1 MGWEYMLSILG
12 TVCAIV
18 FGYFAFA
25 RNKRKDEQRDTT
37 NTATISSDI
46 GYIKAGNDD
55 IKLKLEKL
63 DEKQEKQHLQ
73 MAERMTMVEASAK
86 QAHKRVDDVKTEIND
101 IKNELKEIK

>member
-1 MGWEYMLSILG
+1 MGWEYLLSILG
-12 TVCAIV
+12 TACAIA
-18 FGYFAFA
+18 FGYFAFS
-25 RNKRKDEQRDTT
+25 RNKKRDDQRDAT

-73 MAERMTMVEASAK
+73 MAERVTMVEASAK
-86 QAHKRVDDVKTEIND
+86 QAHKRIDD
-101 IKNELKEIK
+101 IKNELKEKN